1 MIAHTSAR
9 VSRVLGIFALL
20 SVSLASIGCRSN
32 APVLERTAYEGPSI
46 TIDRSGATYLLR
58 VESPSPGWSVTL
70 DQVEPSFGQSTL
82 TVTSRR
88 PDPSY
93 MYPQV
98 MVTQELLTT
107 VDVRTPIDVY
117 ARVLDFAS
125 SPNAGAYRFVGSSRA
140 DEAPRSP

>member
-9 VSRVLGIFALL
+9 VSRVLTIFALM
-20 SVSLASIGCRSN
+20 SVSLGSIGCRSS
-32 APVLERTAYEGPSI
+32 APVLERSAYEGPAI
-46 TIDRSGATYLLR
+46 TIDRSGPTYLLR

-70 DQVEPSFGQSTL
+70 DRVEPSFGQSTL

-125 SPNAGAYRFVGSSRA
+125 SPNAGVYRFVGSSRA
-140 DEAPRSP
+140 DGEAPTP